1 MSYQSY
7 GMQSL
12 GRIGGLRRSG
22 YGGGGYRSSGYGVGS
37 YGGGGGGGGSGG
49 GAYDASHY
57 AALAVESSSAAAT
70 VGAYDTFIS
79 APNAIT
85 AAPLIAAAPV
95 VEEVAVRAPLSFFR
109 LSHIPIFLF
118 RIFAVPHSC
127 TTTLFP
133 GAEALLWM
141 TRLLLLV
148 RVVM

>member
-22 YGGGGYRSSGYGVGS
+22 YGTGGYRSSGGYGVGS
-37 YGGGGGGGGSGG
+37 YGGGGGG

-85 AAPLIAAAPV
+85 AAPMIAAAPLA
-95 VEEVAVRAPLSFFR
+95 EEVKVRVPLSSLYFPIVPLSRAPALR
-109 LSHIPIFLF
+109 PYAELIF
-118 RIFAVPHSC
+118 C
-127 TTTLFP
+127 
-133 GAEALLWM
+133 G
-141 TRLLLLV
+141 
-148 RVVM
+148 

>member
-22 YGGGGYRSSGYGVGS
+22 YGTGGYRSSGYGVGS
-37 YGGGGGGGGSGG
+37 YGGGG

-85 AAPLIAAAPV
+85 AAPMIAAAPLA
-95 VEEVAVRAPLSFFR
+95 EEVKVRVPLSSLYFPMVPLSRAPALR
-109 LSHIPIFLF
+109 PY
-118 RIFAVPHSC
+118 
-127 TTTLFP
+127 
-133 GAEALLWM
+133 AELLLWR
-141 TRLLLLV
+141 TRFFLLV
-148 RVVM
+148 HTVTCC